1 MSRYTPVM
9 SRLTLWLSSL
19 AAAAVLGGPAW
30 AGTVSV
36 SEAGR
41 LVWHGKSNRVDA
53 DFVNWSLD
61 RILKAVSAEA
71 RWEIF
76 VEPGLERSLS
86 ARFTGLTTGEALR
99 RFMGPLSFAVVPAAN
114 GPVRLFVFQTSI
126 ETATDFI
133 EASADAA
140 KAGRRSRAIPDE
152 LIVTVKPGAEESIE
166 KLAERLG
173 AKVVGRNDEEGV
185 YRLRF
190 DSAEAANM
198 ARSELAGT
206 NGLGVESN
214 YLVSRPDSPDLMGVG
229 AAPFLNVKP
238 SLDGDRVL
246 VGVVDT
252 AVQGEGSGLKD
263 FIVKSISVA
272 GTANP
277 PADQPTHGT
286 MMATRIVAAGA
297 AAGGGD
303 TVPIGLVTA
312 DVFGPNGETSTY
324 ELVQGLYAVA
334 REGVPVINLSLAGA
348 DDSPLLRHSIAQ
360 LTRQGIVILAA
371 AGNEPVTTPTYPAA
385 QPEVI
390 AVTAQNSRGFIASY
404 ANRGMFVDV
413 GAPGSAV
420 VGFAGQ
426 PFFTAGTSVATAH
439 ASGIAATIA
448 ASTGQLGP
456 QLDAAIRQALALP
469 TAPRP

>member
-1 MSRYTPVM
+1 M
-9 SRLTLWLSSL
+9 SRLTLLLSCLAAVAVLWGPVRTS
-19 AAAAVLGGPAW
+19 AAAA
-30 AGTVSV
+30 SD
-36 SEAGR
+36 AGR
-41 LVWHGKSNRVDA
+41 LTWHGKSNRVDA

-61 RILKAVSAEA
+61 RVLKAVSTEA
-71 RWEIF
+71 RWEVF
-76 VEPGLERSLS
+76 VEPGLDRSLS

-99 RFMGPLSFAVVPAAN
+99 RFMGPLSFAVVPAAS
-114 GPVRLFVFQTSI
+114 GPVRLFVFKTSI

-133 EASADAA
+133 EATADAA

-166 KLAERLG
+166 RLAERLG
-173 AKVVGRNDEEGV
+173 AKIIGRNDEEGV

-190 DSAEAANM
+190 ESAEAANM
-198 ARSELAGT
+198 ARSELTGAS
-206 NGLGVESN
+206 GLGVESN
-214 YLVSRPDSPDLMGVG
+214 YLVTRPDSPDRMGVG
-229 AAPFLNVKP
+229 ASPFLDVKP
-238 SLDGDRVL
+238 TLDGNRVL

-252 AVQGEGSGLKD
+252 AVQAEGSGLKD

-272 GTANP
+272 GTASP

-286 MMATRIVAAGA
+286 MMATRIIAAGA

-312 DVFGPNGETSTY
+312 DVFGPGGQTSTY

-348 DDSPLLRHSIAQ
+348 DDSPLLRHSISQ

-371 AGNEPVTTPTYPAA
+371 AGNEPVTTPTFPAA

-390 AVTAQNSRGFIASY
+390 AVTAQNSRGFIAAY
-404 ANRGMFVDV
+404 ANRGTFVDV

-439 ASGIAATIA
+439 ASGMAAMIA
-448 ASTGQLGP
+448 ASTGQWGP
-456 QLDAAIRQALALP
+456 QLDAAVRQKLALP